1 MLDISDEVVFIGDV
15 GRAGPPLSP
24 EKARENQLKLR
35 YAVQLRDQWCYA
47 LCKLEPIE
55 ILDAYVA
62 AAYEDQGLHLS
73 EKHPLWVFCEGGLLP
88 LGLKNFISQQFKD
101 YDFASIRQELDKRYQ
116 LPEPR

>member
-1 MLDISDEVVFIGDV
+1 MLYIPGEVVFLGDV

-24 EKARENQLKLR
+24 ERVRENQLKLK
-35 YAVQLRDQWCYA
+35 YAAYLMDQWRNA
-47 LCKLEPIE
+47 LCKLKPIE

-101 YDFASIRQELDKRYQ
+101 YDFASIRQKIDKRCH

>member
-47 LCKLEPIE
+47 LCKLKPIE

-62 AAYEDQGLHLS
+62 AAYEDQGMRLS
-73 EKHPLWVFCEGGLLP
+73 KKHPLQDFCNGGIFP
-88 LGLKNFISQQFKD
+88 PGLRKLILNRYET
-101 YDFASIRQELDKRYQ
+101 YDFASIRQKIDKRCH